1 VVGDQNKVECL
12 FAVEQKK
19 DEPYIVQ
26 RQYYLQNQKKLHDE
40 GHAVFGKVIARREK
54 SDLALVELEKVPDG
68 VRAIPLARELPQPAD
83 PVLSVGHRHDSEAL
97 WVLTTG
103 TLRQKGLLTEGYYW
117 RGKRLAENAPCWIVQ
132 SPINNGDS
140 GSALVNRQGEVIG
153 VLSGVRW
160 QAPSASIAIELGEV
174 AALLA
179 EARKQPPPKE
189 PLFPPPKDSI
199 YAKLVQATGWVR
211 PTATDSHPA
220 GWIIDRKSKLL
231 LTTSQGAGAFD
242 LVDVIFP
249 AHENNAVAADAVAY
263 RDLIGLRQSGTLVRG
278 VVLARDTQRDLAL
291 IELEKLPDDAGELRF
306 ADKEPLPGETIQT
319 VNHPLGVELLWLYST
334 GIVRQSAKVEIINT
348 GGEKLEQYR
357 ALLLQ
362 IPTQAGSAGSAVVN
376 SRGEVVGLLTRK
388 EGPQQQL
395 GYALTAMELRSFI
408 ESARALSRP
417 TNTEQYLKRSR
428 YLRSRG
434 RSALAQEMWDQW
446 NKANPNHADLE
457 MLFEQMQ
464 VAIDRGDFPVALKQV
479 ETYEANAS
487 PQSQR
492 LQVAKAEILAALR
505 RTDDV
510 LKICNTVLQA
520 DPKCAGA
527 YYIRALCRNGDKAIA
542 DLDEATWNDPKLVK
556 AYFRLGQLHEEG
568 GNDDKALTAYGQ
580 AIELDPY
587 RAEPIRRR
595 AALYLRKQEPKRAIA
610 DYERLIELLP
620 TDADAYRLLATAY
633 LAKGEEVK
641 ALVPLRSGLR
651 WDEKIIQPILKDVHR
666 HAEALRKQWPD
677 DPAKA
682 GKWLANALGLCRSI
696 VHDAAM
702 RQYLDEILKERD
714 VESQV
719 KRLGQMIGKPGK

>member
-1 VVGDQNKVECL
+1 
-12 FAVEQKK
+12 
-19 DEPYIVQ
+19 
-26 RQYYLQNQKKLHDE
+26 
-40 GHAVFGKVIARREK
+40 
-54 SDLALVELEKVPDG
+54 
-68 VRAIPLARELPQPAD
+68 
-83 PVLSVGHRHDSEAL
+83 
-97 WVLTTG
+97 
-103 TLRQKGLLTEGYYW
+103 
-117 RGKRLAENAPCWIVQ
+117 
-132 SPINNGDS
+132 
-140 GSALVNRQGEVIG
+140 
-153 VLSGVRW
+153 
-160 QAPSASIAIELGEV
+160 
-174 AALLA
+174 
-179 EARKQPPPKE
+179 
-189 PLFPPPKDSI
+189 
-199 YAKLVQATGWVR
+199 
-211 PTATDSHPA
+211 
-220 GWIIDRKSKLL
+220 
-231 LTTSQGAGAFD
+231 
-242 LVDVIFP
+242 
-249 AHENNAVAADAVAY
+249 
-263 RDLIGLRQSGTLVRG
+263 
-278 VVLARDTQRDLAL
+278 
-291 IELEKLPDDAGELRF
+291 
-306 ADKEPLPGETIQT
+306 
-319 VNHPLGVELLWLYST
+319 
-334 GIVRQSAKVEIINT
+334 
-348 GGEKLEQYR
+348 
-357 ALLLQ
+357 
-362 IPTQAGSAGSAVVN
+362 
-376 SRGEVVGLLTRK
+376 
-388 EGPQQQL
+388 
-395 GYALTAMELRSFI
+395 MELRSFI

-527 YYIRALCRNGDKAIA
+527 YYIRA
-542 DLDEATWNDPKLVK
+542 
-556 AYFRLGQLHEEG
+556 LHEEG